1 MITDGTKMGADK
13 TISLETTVVAAKEQA
28 SADLGG
34 EAAILNL
41 KSGVYYGLNP
51 VGARIWALIQE
62 PRTVR
67 EVREML
73 LEEYDVDAD
82 RCERDLLA
90 ILRQLAENTLID
102 IVDDAAPH
110 T

>member
-1 MITDGTKMGADK
+1 M
-13 TISLETTVVAAKEQA
+13 SLETTVVATKEQA

-41 KSGVYYGLNP
+41 KNGVYYGLDP

-62 PRTVR
+62 PRKVG
-67 EVREML
+67 EVREKL

-82 RCERDLLA
+82 RCERDPLA
-90 ILRQLAENTLID
+90 LLRQLVENDLID

>member
-1 MITDGTKMGADK
+1 MDAEKK
-13 TISLETTVVAAKEQA
+13 ISLETTVVATKEQA

-41 KSGVYYGLNP
+41 KNGIYYGLDQ
-51 VGARIWALIQE
+51 VGARIWSLIQE

-73 LEEYDVDAD
+73 VEEYDVDAD
-82 RCERDLLA
+82 RCERDLYAL
-90 ILRQLAENTLID
+90 LRQLAENDLID
-102 IVDDAAPH
+102 TVDDAAPH